1 MYTRT
6 RINLVNKPC
15 RNDVKFHPK
24 WLWHSVRFKMI
35 NHSVLLMSQLYV
47 VNKQISAV
55 DHLRITHFS
64 KVTFLI
70 QILLHIFKGTFPIH
84 PFINNKN
91 ECPKSD

>member
-47 VNKQISAV
+47 VNKQKIRS
-55 DHLRITHFS
+55 IGSGSFKNYS
-64 KVTFLI
+64 FL
-70 QILLHIFKGTFPIH
+70 
-84 PFINNKN
+84 
-91 ECPKSD
+91 